1 MVRIF
6 LTGYMGAGKTTLGKA
21 FARKM
26 NVPFVDLDWYIEE
39 RFHKTV
45 GELFTE
51 RGETGFRELERNML
65 HEVAEFENVVISTGG
80 GAPCFFDN
88 MEFMNR
94 VGKTVFLDVHPDV
107 LFRRLRIAK
116 QQRPILQGKEDDEL
130 KAFIIR
136 ALEQRAPF
144 YTQAQYIFNATNW
157 KIAGRSK
164 QPCNDCRNCWDYK
177 LFYFHKS
184 CQPHGFFLFFLSA
197 LYLFGFSFLFI
208 QSIFVPWHSL
218 RDFSIDY

>member
-51 RGETGFRELERNML
+51 RGETGFRELE
-65 HEVAEFENVVISTGG
+65 NVVISTGG

-116 QQRPILQGKEDDEL
+116 QKRPILQGKEDDEL

-144 YTQAQYIFNATNW
+144 YTQAQYIFNADELEDRWQIET
-157 KIAGRSK
+157 AVQRLQELLG
-164 QPCNDCRNCWDYK
+164 
-177 LFYFHKS
+177 L
-184 CQPHGFFLFFLSA
+184 
-197 LYLFGFSFLFI
+197 
-208 QSIFVPWHSL
+208 
-218 RDFSIDY
+218 

>member
-6 LTGYMGAGKTTLGKA
+6 LTGYMGAGKTTLG
-21 FARKM
+21 KM

-65 HEVAEFENVVISTGG
+65 HEVSEFENVVISTGG

-144 YTQAQYIFNATNW
+144 YTQAQYIFNADELEDRWQIET
-157 KIAGRSK
+157 AVQR
-164 QPCNDCRNCWDYK
+164 
-177 LFYFHKS
+177 L
-184 CQPHGFFLFFLSA
+184 
-197 LYLFGFSFLFI
+197 
-208 QSIFVPWHSL
+208 
-218 RDFSIDY
+218 

>member
-21 FARKM
+21 FARQM
-26 NVPFVDLDWYIEE
+26 DIPFVDLDWHIEE

-65 HEVAEFENVVISTGG
+65 HEIAEFENVIISTGG
-80 GAPCFFDN
+80 GAPCFYDN

-94 VGKTVFLDVHPDV
+94 AGKTVFLDVHPDV
-107 LFRRLRIAK
+107 LFRRLRVAK

-130 KAFIIR
+130 KAFIVQ
-136 ALEQRAPF
+136 ALEKRAPF
-144 YTQAQYIFNATNW
+144 YHQAQYIFNGDELEDHWQIETSV
-157 KIAGRSK
+157 KRLQQLLG
-164 QPCNDCRNCWDYK
+164 
-177 LFYFHKS
+177 L
-184 CQPHGFFLFFLSA
+184 
-197 LYLFGFSFLFI
+197 
-208 QSIFVPWHSL
+208 
-218 RDFSIDY
+218 

>member
-21 FARKM
+21 FARKL
-26 NVPFVDLDWYIEE
+26 NIPFIDLDWYIEE

-51 RGETGFRELERNML
+51 RGEAGFREIERNML

-94 VGKTVFLDVHPDV
+94 TGKTVFLNVHPDV

-116 QQRPILQGKEDDEL
+116 QQRPILQGRQDDEL
-130 KAFIIR
+130 MDFIIQ
-136 ALEQRAPF
+136 ALEKRAPF
-144 YTQAQYIFNATNW
+144 YRQ
-157 KIAGRSK
+157 
-164 QPCNDCRNCWDYK
+164 
-177 LFYFHKS
+177 
-184 CQPHGFFLFFLSA
+184 A
-197 LYLFGFSFLFI
+197 LYRCLNLPA
-208 QSIFVPWHSL
+208 IFQFVRIKDILCLPIKETGY
-218 RDFSIDY
+218 IDRLKEIISN

>member
-94 VGKTVFLDVHPDV
+94 WGRRYFWMFIPMCCSDGCVSPSNSVPY
-107 LFRRLRIAK
+107 FREK
-116 QQRPILQGKEDDEL
+116 KMM
-130 KAFIIR
+130 
-136 ALEQRAPF
+136 
-144 YTQAQYIFNATNW
+144 N
-157 KIAGRSK
+157 
-164 QPCNDCRNCWDYK
+164 
-177 LFYFHKS
+177 
-184 CQPHGFFLFFLSA
+184 
-197 LYLFGFSFLFI
+197 
-208 QSIFVPWHSL
+208 
-218 RDFSIDY
+218 

>member
-26 NVPFVDLDWYIEE
+26 NISFIDLDWYIEE

-51 RGETGFRELERNML
+51 RGEIGFREIERSIL
-65 HEVAEFENVVISTGG
+65 HEVAEFENVIISTGG

-94 VGKTVFLDVHPDV
+94 VGKTVFLKVHPDV
-107 LFRRLRIAK
+107 LFQRLRIAK
-116 QQRPILQGKEDDEL
+116 QQRPILQGKKDEEL
-130 KAFIIR
+130 KTFIIQ
-136 ALEQRAPF
+136 ALEKRAPF
-144 YTQAQYIFNATNW
+144 YTQAKYIFNADDLEGYQQIEASVERLQTLL
-157 KIAGRSK
+157 
-164 QPCNDCRNCWDYK
+164 DYESEK
-177 LFYFHKS
+177 
-184 CQPHGFFLFFLSA
+184 
-197 LYLFGFSFLFI
+197 
-208 QSIFVPWHSL
+208 
-218 RDFSIDY
+218 